1 MTRRTSRYL
10 LAVLAIAMA
19 GSVVLEPA
27 VLAQRR
33 GSGAT
38 VDESAG
44 PFGALRWRSIGPQ
57 RGGRSIAVAGSAG
70 RPLEYYFG
78 ATGGGL
84 WKTTDGGVTWQPVT
98 DNQIASS
105 SVGAVAVAPSNPD
118 VVYIGT
124 GETEIRG
131 NIAPGDGVYKTTDAG
146 KTWTHVGLR
155 DAQNIAKIRVHPTN
169 PDVVFVAAFGHHAAP
184 NAERGIFRTKDGGK
198 TWEKVLAR
206 DPKTGG
212 IEVVLDPNNPS
223 VLYASLWE
231 AFRNTYMMSSGGPGS
246 GLFKSTDGG
255 DHWTEISRNPGLPK
269 GILGKIG
276 MDVSRADSNRVYA
289 QIEAEDGGT
298 FMSDDAGATWKKV
311 SENRDVRQR
320 AFYYTR
326 VFADP
331 KDKDAFYEPNVGFMK
346 TTDAGKTWTPLRPP
360 HGDNHDMWIDP
371 TNPKRF
377 IASNDGGATVTTN
390 GGQTWTDLDVP
401 TAQFYHVITTSDV
414 PYHVC
419 GAQQDNSTACV
430 GSQAAAGFP
439 GLSIGG
445 AGSAAS
451 ADQIFYTAGGGES
464 GYIAQDPKNPDIFF
478 AGSYGGLLTR
488 LNRSTRQVKAVNPY
502 PDNPMGYA
510 TKDIAERFQWT
521 FPIVFSPADPTALY
535 AGSQHVWVSHNGG
548 DSWTKISPDLTRHD
562 PKTMGDSGGPITRDE
577 TGVET
582 YATVF
587 SIAPSPKDANLIWT
601 GSDDGY
607 VFVTRDGGKN
617 WVNVTPKD
625 TPEFARVSLVEASP
639 HRSGTAY
646 VAANHYQFDDFA
658 PYVWRTDDYGQTWTK
673 IVDGIAPNHYARA
686 IREDTVRAKMLYL
699 GTEHGVYVSF
709 DDGASWQSLR
719 QNLPDTPV
727 HDIKVEQRDLVIGTH
742 GRGFYIMDNISPL
755 RQWGVQTT
763 DLHLFK
769 PNDALRGLDRSLA
782 VDYAVKQ
789 PAQKITIDFLDAQG
803 NVIRSFS
810 GTAADAAK
818 PPAPPSPE
826 DFFRP
831 RDPKPPVGAGMHR
844 LNWDLRYKGAT
855 DFPGLIM
862 WAASTRG
869 PVAPPGSYQVRVTA
883 DGQTETQPFAIK
895 REPHLLADVTDA
907 DLQKEFDLAMQV
919 SRKTTQANEAVLL
932 VRGIKPQI
940 DDRKN
945 RLDSKTGPTAKALD
959 KLHDDLITVETTL
972 YQVKN
977 QSSEDP
983 LNFPIKLNNKIAAV
997 QGVVESADSAPTEQS
1012 YDVFQ
1017 LLAGRVDQELNKLDA
1032 AVKVDLP
1039 RVNQMLQKQ
1048 RLAPIKAEPLDPNA
1062 ADPKRS
1068 GGSSK

>member
-1 MTRRTSRYL
+1 M
-10 LAVLAIAMA
+10 
-19 GSVVLEPA
+19 
-27 VLAQRR
+27 
-33 GSGAT
+33 
-38 VDESAG
+38 
-44 PFGALRWRSIGPQ
+44 
-57 RGGRSIAVAGSAG
+57 
-70 RPLEYYFG
+70 
-78 ATGGGL
+78 
-84 WKTTDGGVTWQPVT
+84 
-98 DNQIASS
+98 
-105 SVGAVAVAPSNPD
+105 
-118 VVYIGT
+118 
-124 GETEIRG
+124 
-131 NIAPGDGVYKTTDAG
+131 
-146 KTWTHVGLR
+146 
-155 DAQNIAKIRVHPTN
+155 
-169 PDVVFVAAFGHHAAP
+169 
-184 NAERGIFRTKDGGK
+184 
-198 TWEKVLAR
+198 
-206 DPKTGG
+206 
-212 IEVVLDPNNPS
+212 
-223 VLYASLWE
+223 
-231 AFRNTYMMSSGGPGS
+231 
-246 GLFKSTDGG
+246 
-255 DHWTEISRNPGLPK
+255 
-269 GILGKIG
+269 
-276 MDVSRADSNRVYA
+276 
-289 QIEAEDGGT
+289 
-298 FMSDDAGATWKKV
+298 
-311 SENRDVRQR
+311 
-320 AFYYTR
+320 
-326 VFADP
+326 
-331 KDKDAFYEPNVGFMK
+331 
-346 TTDAGKTWTPLRPP
+346 
-360 HGDNHDMWIDP
+360 
-371 TNPKRF
+371 
-377 IASNDGGATVTTN
+377 
-390 GGQTWTDLDVP
+390 
-401 TAQFYHVITTSDV
+401 
-414 PYHVC
+414 
-419 GAQQDNSTACV
+419 
-430 GSQAAAGFP
+430 
-439 GLSIGG
+439 
-445 AGSAAS
+445 
-451 ADQIFYTAGGGES
+451 
-464 GYIAQDPKNPDIFF
+464 
-478 AGSYGGLLTR
+478 
-488 LNRSTRQVKAVNPY
+488 
-502 PDNPMGYA
+502 
-510 TKDIAERFQWT
+510 
-521 FPIVFSPADPTALY
+521 
-535 AGSQHVWVSHNGG
+535 WVSHNGG

-562 PKTMGDSGGPITRDE
+562 PKTMGDSGGPITRDD

-607 VFVTRDGGKN
+607 VFVTRDGGKT

-699 GTEHGVYVSF
+699 GTEHGVC
-709 DDGASWQSLR
+709 
-719 QNLPDTPV
+719 
-727 HDIKVEQRDLVIGTH
+727 
-742 GRGFYIMDNISPL
+742 
-755 RQWGVQTT
+755 VQTT

-789 PAQKITIDFLDAQG
+789 PAQKITIDSLDAQG

-907 DLQKEFDLAMQV
+907 DLQKEFDLAVQV